1 MSHRLQLRARL
12 VIVGLL
18 ASPAL
23 AQAAQIEPRYAIEG
37 GQLVRW
43 SDEVRG
49 ELGCTSS
56 DGTGTVHGFARS
68 PMGNVYVA
76 AERGVFVI
84 SDASEHLDPLP
95 LFEGAPVGP
104 VIGVA
109 VPVPRR
115 VWFATER
122 ELVVIDAYQFFG
134 HVLGPADGLPAP
146 PYRGLRAEGAGEIV
160 LAADAG
166 EFRIPVRER
175 SRCEI
180 ELASVAGR
188 PFQPQTLHELAGDEL
203 ALELVVR
210 GDPRASL
217 RWRDSRHANWYPL
230 EREQPRIEH
239 LEPGEHQLLLA
250 AFDAELVQSESI
262 ALRVS
267 VPYPRGLAPR
277 TAVPI
282 AAGIALAIALAFAL
296 RAARTPRLQRSWTRA
311 LVSAAL
317 VIVLAAQV
325 VAAIFPHARGWPFV
339 GFAMYTHTVE
349 PFSHSYRDVLY
360 GVPKRGAR
368 FEVDLW
374 GFGMGQFEFRRR
386 LVPAIHGGE
395 RERAALL
402 DELNQ
407 RFYRGNLSGY
417 EIVVERYR
425 LTEHGPTKVAP
436 LELVAYTREP
446 ADEAR

>member
-1 MSHRLQLRARL
+1 MFHRFQLRARL

-18 ASPAL
+18 VSSAL
-23 AQAAQIEPRYAIEG
+23 AQTAHVSPRYAIEG

-43 SDEVRG
+43 TGDTRS
-49 ELGCTSS
+49 ELGCTSRE
-56 DGTGTVHGFARS
+56 GTGTVHAFARS

-76 AERGVFVI
+76 AERGVYVV

-95 LFEGAPVGP
+95 LFEGAPGGP

-109 VPVPRR
+109 VADPRR

-122 ELVVIDAYQFFG
+122 ELVVFDAYQFFG

-146 PYRGLRAEGAGEIV
+146 PYRELRVEGAGEIV
-160 LAADAG
+160 LVAGTG
-166 EFRIPVRER
+166 EFRIPARER

-180 ELASVAGR
+180 ELVSIAGQ
-188 PFQPQTLHELAGDEL
+188 PFQRQALHQLASDTLPLELA
-203 ALELVVR
+203 VR

-217 RWRDSRHANWYPL
+217 HWRDSRHANWYPL
-230 EREQPRIEH
+230 ERDGPRIER
-239 LEPGEHQLLLA
+239 LEPGEHELLLA
-250 AFDAELVQSESI
+250 AFDAELVQSEPI
-262 ALRVS
+262 VLRVA

-282 AAGIALAIALAFAL
+282 AAAIALAIALGFAL
-296 RAARTPRLQRSWTRA
+296 RAARTPRPQRSWTRA

-317 VIVLAAQV
+317 VIVLGAQV

-360 GVPKRGAR
+360 GVPRRGAR
-368 FEVDLW
+368 FEVPLW

-407 RFYRGNLSGY
+407 RFYDGNLSGY

-425 LTEHGPTKVAP
+425 LTEHGPKKVAP
-436 LELVAYTREP
+436 LELVAYTRE
-446 ADEAR
+446 AAHESR